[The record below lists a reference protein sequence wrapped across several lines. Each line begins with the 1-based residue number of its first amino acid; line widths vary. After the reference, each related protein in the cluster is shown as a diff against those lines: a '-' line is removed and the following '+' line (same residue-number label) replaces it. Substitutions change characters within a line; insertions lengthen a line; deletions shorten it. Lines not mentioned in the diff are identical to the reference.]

1 MSNPHSTG
9 FHAGRYYIKS
19 VTTIKEQ
26 TAPKDKG
33 IAGIM
38 KISEI
43 LCPALIKTELESE
56 TKYELFEEMVDLF
69 VKAGEITDR
78 EAAVRVLEEREA
90 RMSTGIASGLGLP
103 HGRLPGLSHP
113 LLALGISREGIEY
126 DSLDGEPVY
135 VVITIFA
142 KEDEPMLHVQILAE
156 ISRLFSI
163 PDFLRRLRQC
173 RTTDDVLAVFRSE
186 E

>member
-1 MSNPHSTG
+1 MEVRCAVESDKRVCAHFDS
-9 FHAGRYYIKS
+9 AVR
-19 VTTIKEQ
+19 KE
-26 TAPKDKG
+26 
-33 IAGIM
+33 IADIM
-38 KISEI
+38 KISDI

-78 EAAVRVLEEREA
+78 DQAVRVLEEREA
-90 RMSTGIASGLGLP
+90 RMSTGISSGLGLP
-103 HGRLPGLSHP
+103 HGRLPGLTHP

-126 DSLDGEPVY
+126 ESLDGEPVY
-135 VVITIFA
+135 VVIAIFA
-142 KEDEPMLHVQILAE
+142 KEDEPMLHVQMLAE
-156 ISRLFSI
+156 ISRLFSV

-173 RTTDDVLAVFRSE
+173 RTADEVLAVFRSE